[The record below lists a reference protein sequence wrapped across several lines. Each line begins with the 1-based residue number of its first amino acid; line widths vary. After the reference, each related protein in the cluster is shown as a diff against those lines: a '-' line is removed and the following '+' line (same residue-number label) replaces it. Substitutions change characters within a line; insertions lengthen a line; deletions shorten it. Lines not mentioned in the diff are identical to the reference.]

1 MPEETRNKNGMR
13 KDREEILM
21 PDFSDLWK
29 EMYFKMEETWA
40 NAVKEVISTKT
51 FVDYLDK
58 VLEYNLNTEKVIRQ
72 SLDKYMEHA
81 PVPSKKDV
89 ARVAELVISMEE
101 KIDVLEFEFLHNFE
115 SMAESLLKMVKMQ
128 EKIQEEIGALKEE
141 VKSLMGK
148 LTEIE
153 ARLAGD
159 REDKKAK
166 TSRRNEKKAEKDN
179 NDD

>member
-13 KDREEILM
+13 KDRDEILM
-21 PDFSDLWK
+21 PDLSDLWK

-58 VLEYNLNTEKVIRQ
+58 VLEYNLNAEKVIRQ

-101 KIDVLEFEFLHNFE
+101 KIDVLEFEFLRNFE
-115 SMAESLLKMVKMQ
+115 SMAESLIKMVDMQEKMQ
-128 EKIQEEIGALKEE
+128 EEIRSLREEIKNLAARMMETDARTTGEREE
-141 VKSLMGK
+141 
-148 LTEIE
+148 
-153 ARLAGD
+153 
-159 REDKKAK
+159 KKAK
-166 TSRRNEKKAEKDN
+166 TSRKNEKRTGKEDSAD
-179 NDD
+179 